1 MKRLALSLVLLLAP
15 LLAPP
20 SAWAA
25 GDPSV
30 GIEYGNLDRSYL
42 LHLPNPLP
50 NHPLPL
56 VVVLHGGG
64 GSAASV
70 AKMTG
75 FDAEADRQ
83 GFIVVYPDGTDKSRP
98 LLNAMGK
105 PGFLTWNA
113 GSCCG
118 YAQEN
123 HIDDVG
129 FIRTL
134 VMQVVKDNG
143 ADPKRVYA
151 TGISNGGM
159 MAYRLACEAS
169 DMFAAIAPV
178 SAVQEVTS
186 CKPGQPVSVF
196 HIHGAK
202 DENVPLNGGVGKKAM
217 EKEDRKP
224 VQDSIDFWVK
234 QDGCSVTVHSQNPG
248 LFMTNY
254 GGCEAGSEVAF
265 YLIQDGGHSWPGGD
279 RVASFLDPPS
289 KTLNATY
296 EIWTFFATHAKP

>member
-1 MKRLALSLVLLLAP
+1 MKRLIPCLLSLTLLVP
-15 LLAPP
+15 L
-20 SAWAA
+20 SAWSA

-30 GIEYGNLDRSYL
+30 AIEVGGLDRSYL
-42 LHLPNPLP
+42 LHMPDPMPSNPP
-50 NHPLPL
+50 PL

-64 GSAASV
+64 GSAESM
-70 AKMTG
+70 AKMSG
-75 FDAEADRQ
+75 FDAEADKR
-83 GFIVVYPDGTDKSRP
+83 GFIVVYPDGTDKARP
-98 LLNAMGK
+98 FLNAMGK

-123 HIDDVG
+123 GVDDVG
-129 FIRTL
+129 FIRA
-134 VMQVVKDNG
+134 VVVQVIKDNA

-169 DMFAAIAPV
+169 DLFAAIAPV
-178 SAVQEVTS
+178 SAVQEVAS

-202 DENVPLNGGVGKKAM
+202 DENVPLGGGVGKKAR

-224 VQDSIDFWVK
+224 VQDTIDFWVK
-234 QDGCSVTVHSQNPG
+234 QDGCSVTVHSQQPDV
-248 LFMTNY
+248 LMTNY
-254 GGCEAGSEVAF
+254 GGCNAGSEVSLF
-265 YLIQDGGHSWPGGD
+265 VIQDGAHAWPGGQ
-279 RVASFLDPPS
+279 RIAYFLDPPS
-289 KTLNATY
+289 QALDATY
-296 EIWTFFATHAKP
+296 EIWRFFSTHAKP